1 MNAHTTIEPADD
13 ICTFLPG
20 IGEEEYER
28 RAKLRSL
35 RNAAAAMIA
44 ATESDTARGLAWI
57 ASDYITTA
65 IYAPASPEALDDLA
79 KFATRLMLTAMQAE
93 KIDLFGAGE

>member
-1 MNAHTTIEPADD
+1 MEAAPLDD
-13 ICTFLPG
+13 IRTFLPT

-44 ATESDTARGLAWI
+44 ETNSGTARGLAWI
-57 ASDYITTA
+57 ASDYATEA
-65 IYAPASPEALDDLA
+65 LYAARAADALDDLN
-79 KFATRLMLTAMQAE
+79 KFCTRLMLTAMQAE
-93 KIDLFGAGE
+93 QIDSFGAGG